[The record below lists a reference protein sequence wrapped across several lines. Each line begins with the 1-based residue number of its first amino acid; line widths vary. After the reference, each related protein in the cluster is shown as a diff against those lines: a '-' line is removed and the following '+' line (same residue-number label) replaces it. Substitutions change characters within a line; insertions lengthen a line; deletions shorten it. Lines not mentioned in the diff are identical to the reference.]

1 MILSKEQL
9 DAHTKLELEQ
19 FAVWF
24 VLEQAVE
31 SLRGEKPK
39 LSSEYVRKYLSR

>member
-19 FAVWF
+19 FAMWLMF
-24 VLEQAVE
+24 EQMME
-31 SLRGEKPK
+31 SIRGEKPK